1 MLVARAVGKGMTRTS
16 HGDPLRIGAIGWG
29 AGGGEIGMTL
39 CPGKKEPGR
48 WDRNLEADLRAIRRW
63 GATALVTLIE
73 PHEFG
78 LLAVEGLPETA
89 RALGFEWHHLPIPDG
104 SAPQVGFERLWLHSG
119 AMLRARLQHGE
130 RILAH
135 CRGGL
140 GRTGTVAARLLIEA
154 GRAPRDAI
162 NRVRAARPGAIETME
177 QESYVLGLASRTP
190 EQERYTAQ
198 VLGCL
203 LGGAVGDALG
213 YEVEFDGLPAIR
225 RRFGPSG
232 LTEPVAHEGR
242 FVCSD
247 DTQMTLF
254 TLDGLL
260 CARDAGCL
268 QDPAAT
274 LSHIRASYLDW
285 LRTQGES
292 DTEATGSLAYR
303 PELRKRRAP
312 GVTCLQGLQAG
323 GQGTIGAPIND
334 SKGCG
339 GVMRVAP
346 IGLVRDYT
354 PEQAFELAARAAA
367 LTHGH
372 PGGYLPAGALAA
384 MIRLLLDGA
393 SLGAAAEAA
402 LALLR
407 RRPGQEDTAA
417 LLRAA
422 LALAQTR
429 GVAPEEAIRR
439 LGEGWTGDEAL
450 AIALYAALAAGS
462 VEEAVIIAA
471 NHDGDSD
478 STASIAGQL
487 RALAGDTPLPRYD
500 WARALD
506 LYDPLIGLAFDWI
519 GSGATC

>member
-1 MLVARAVGKGMTRTS
+1 ARAVGKGMTRTS
-16 HGDPLRIGAIGWG
+16 QNDPLRIGAIGWG
-29 AGGGEIGMTL
+29 TGGGEVGMTL

-48 WDRNLEADLRAIRRW
+48 WERDLEADLRAIRRW
-63 GATALVTLIE
+63 GGTALVTLIE

-78 LLAVEGLPETA
+78 FLAVEALPEKA
-89 RALGFEWHHLPIPDG
+89 RALGLEWHHLPIPDG
-104 SAPQVGFERLWLHSG
+104 GAPQAGFERRWLHSG
-119 AMLRARLQHGE
+119 AMLRARLRRGE
-130 RILAH
+130 RVLVH

-140 GRTGTVAARLLIEA
+140 GRTGTVAAKLLVEA
-154 GRAPRDAI
+154 GRTPRDAI
-162 NRVRAARPGAIETME
+162 NRVRAARPGAIETVE
-177 QESYVLGLASRTP
+177 QERYVLGLASRSP
-190 EQERYTAQ
+190 EDERYAGQ

-213 YEVEFDGLPAIR
+213 YEVEFDSLGDIR
-225 RRFGPSG
+225 RRFGPAG
-232 LTEPVAHEGR
+232 LTEPVPHEGR

-254 TLDGLL
+254 TLEGLL
-260 CARDAGCL
+260 GARKDGCL
-268 QDPAAT
+268 QDPAAA
-274 LSHIRASYLDW
+274 LAGIRASYLDW
-285 LRTQGES
+285 LHTQGES
-292 DTEATGSLAYR
+292 EVEATGSLAR
-303 PELRKRRAP
+303 QPVLRHRRAP
-312 GVTCLQGLQAG
+312 GVTCLQGLRAG
-323 GQGTIGAPIND
+323 GKGKIGAPIND

-384 MIRLLLDGA
+384 MIRLLLEGA
-393 SLGAAAEAA
+393 SLGAAAERA

-407 RRPGQEDTAA
+407 ERPGQEDTSA

-422 LALAQTR
+422 LSLAHKH
-429 GVAPEEAIRR
+429 GVAHDEAIRQ

-450 AIALYAALAAGS
+450 AIALYAALASDS
-462 VEEAVIIAA
+462 VEEAVIIGA

-487 RALAGDTPLPRYD
+487 RALSEDCPLPRYD

-506 LYDPLIGLAFDWI
+506 LYELLIDLAFDWI
-519 GSGATC
+519 GSEPSC